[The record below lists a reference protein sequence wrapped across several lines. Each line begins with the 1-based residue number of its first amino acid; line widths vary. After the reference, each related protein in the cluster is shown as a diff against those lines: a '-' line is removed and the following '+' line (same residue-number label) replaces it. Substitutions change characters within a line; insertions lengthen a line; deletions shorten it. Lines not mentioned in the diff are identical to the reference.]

1 MPKSFSYDD
10 TPVRKDPV
18 FTYVKWGVTAV
29 IAIALLILGSCSFER
44 VQPDAGFEAVLVKKP
59 IFFGHGGID
68 PTPVKTGSAYIA
80 RTTQAIMV
88 NMQPQQFSFAAEDMM
103 SENGIPLHLDPKLRL
118 QVLDSVRIIDKFGP
132 RWYEANVET
141 EFQAYVRQ
149 AVRKH
154 QMNEL
159 AIQTTGVDA
168 VDAEVSRNMVAYL
181 KSIGMPVKMVKVT
194 VGKATPPAEIKEQ
207 RIRTAAQEQRQETEK
222 ATKIAEDNREAA
234 ERSRAVADNAYRQTL
249 NLNPAEFVDLQRIQM
264 QEKVCAQ
271 ADAHCTF
278 IIGGDGRPVLGQR

>member
-118 QVLDSVRIIDKFGP
+118 
-132 RWYEANVET
+132 
-141 EFQAYVRQ
+141 
-149 AVRKH
+149 
-154 QMNEL
+154 
-159 AIQTTGVDA
+159 
-168 VDAEVSRNMVAYL
+168 
-181 KSIGMPVKMVKVT
+181 
-194 VGKATPPAEIKEQ
+194 
-207 RIRTAAQEQRQETEK
+207 
-222 ATKIAEDNREAA
+222 
-234 ERSRAVADNAYRQTL
+234 
-249 NLNPAEFVDLQRIQM
+249 
-264 QEKVCAQ
+264 
-271 ADAHCTF
+271 
-278 IIGGDGRPVLGQR
+278 